1 MKKAIEA
8 VLSLTAVGIMAA
20 ASSQAVAA
28 TPLTI
33 DTVIKD
39 MSLSSEA
46 MVIDPKYDW
55 QSKPKVTQWAPSGTI
70 LPSWWTGTR
79 PQWCYNV
86 LTWYTAFEAQGNA
99 ATNTRLAVRNLRI
112 YVLSNKT
119 RTWTLVDAVAQPY
132 TDLWKYPFNYAGDYT
147 AAAMRKE
154 TDGGYSMKPKY
165 PNFEHGYGKTAAL
178 ADPSDVRAV
187 FMAIDFKL
195 VVDNPALADD
205 RAKARYVVDVG
216 ADYYP
221 GKGMSWGLGYAP
233 GLGNGRYLLA
243 TNDWRTATLLVP
255 NKSMNATSEEIRTN
269 PPPLK

>member
-1 MKKAIEA
+1 MKKAFDT
-8 VLSLTAVGIMAA
+8 LLTAAALVAA
-20 ASSQAVAA
+20 ASGSAQAAPV
-28 TPLTI
+28 TI

-39 MSLSSEA
+39 MSLPSEA

-55 QSKPKVTQWAPSGTI
+55 QSAPKVTQWAPSGTI

-79 PQWCYNV
+79 PEWCYNV

-99 ATNTRLAVRNLRI
+99 ATNTRVEVRNLRI
-112 YVLSNKT
+112 YILSNKT
-119 RTWTLVDAVAQPY
+119 RKWTLVDTAVQPY

-147 AAAMRKE
+147 AAGMRKE
-154 TDGGYSMKPKY
+154 ADGGYSMKPKY
-165 PNFEHGYGKTAAL
+165 PNFEHGYGKTATL

-195 VVDNPALADD
+195 AVDNTAKADD

-221 GKGMSWGLGYAP
+221 GKGMTWGVNYAP

-243 TNDWRTATLLVP
+243 TTDWRTASLLVP
-255 NKSMNATSEEIRTN
+255 NKTMKATNEEIRLN
-269 PPPLK
+269 PPPLN